1 MKTDEIREKYLQF
14 FQSKGHTRCASDV
27 LVPRDDP
34 SVLFTPAGMNQ
45 FKDHFLGKIELTFT
59 RATSCQ
65 KCFRTGDIDNVG
77 RTAFHHTFFEML
89 GNFSFG
95 DYFKREAI
103 HWAWEFLTAPEWLGI
118 DPTRL
123 TVTVYL
129 DDDEACDIWHKEVG
143 LPLDRITRKDED
155 ENFWPAS
162 APSLGPNG
170 VCGPCSEIYYQLDDG
185 SEVEIWNLVFT
196 QFNRVGDPPNNLQP
210 LPNQNIDTGMGLERI
225 ASVLQNVP
233 TNYHIDSLLP
243 IVHKAAEICG
253 QTYEYRSDTG
263 RRLRR
268 ITDHLRA
275 VTLAIHENVV
285 PDNEKQGYQIRLL
298 LRRAILDGFQLGLRE
313 PALFQIVPTI
323 VQQMAVP
330 YPELST
336 SIALI
341 QDEIRREEAQY
352 HRLLASAIPFL
363 DEQLQAVVAQ
373 GHKVLAGTL
382 AFDWY
387 QTNGIP
393 PELTKQECERF
404 HLEFDQAGYDAA
416 KDQHAKASG
425 QGQKDLFQSGPLE
438 DLKAELRS
446 TEFLGYETT
455 ECQATVKGIV
465 YQDQRW
471 PRFDQILDT
480 GHAPPAGSAAAA
492 ADDDSDRWV
501 KVVLDRSPFY
511 AESGGQ
517 VGDTGWLKSDG
528 LRFRVL
534 DTQKASGLIVHY
546 GYLAEGVL
554 TEELQIT
561 ASVDFGRREAIC
573 RAHSATHVLH
583 HALQQNLGADAQQRG
598 SKVEPD
604 RLRFDFKC
612 DAAIGS
618 EPLQRIQQQVAESIQ
633 RDDAVAI
640 AALPLAEARQA
651 GAMMLFGEKY
661 PDIVRM
667 VSIGDYS
674 KELCGGT
681 HLEQMAQMVAFEIL
695 SDDSVAAGTRRIT
708 ALTGEAAQQHRTRL
722 ADTRQQLAARLGVGP
737 EWVWPAI
744 ESLREHLKQLKKV
757 CDQGQGS
764 ASTWTPPRDAASAD
778 RRSDKAVLQDVMRL
792 LNVSAEHCVER
803 VDMLLQEKQ
812 QLTEQ
817 VAGFEQAEMWTTET
831 LLAAAHDVG
840 GTRLIVLETVGCNAN
855 RMRVLIDQVRKLNH
869 PAAVM
874 LMSAAGLDKVN
885 LVAGVTRD
893 LVDKGISAGQWV
905 KEIAPIVGG
914 GGGGK
919 PDMAQAGGKDPG
931 QIAPALQAAIS
942 YMRSQLAV

>member
-1 MKTDEIREKYLQF
+1 MKTDVIREKYLQF

-27 LVPRDDP
+27 LVPKDDP

-45 FKDHFLGKIELTFT
+45 FKDHFLGKVELTFT
-59 RATSCQ
+59 RATTCQ

-103 HWAWEFLTAPEWLGI
+103 LWAWEFLTAPEWLGI

-123 TVTVYL
+123 NVTVYL
-129 DDDEACDIWHKEVG
+129 DDDEAADIWHKEVG
-143 LPLDRITRKDED
+143 LPLNRITRKDED

-162 APSLGPNG
+162 APSNGPNG

-185 SEVEIWNLVFT
+185 SEVEVWNLVFT

-210 LPNQNIDTGMGLERI
+210 LPSNNIDTGMGLERI

-243 IVHKAAEICG
+243 IVQKAGEICG
-253 QTYEYRSDTG
+253 KTYEYRTDTG

-285 PDNEKQGYQIRLL
+285 PSNEKQGYQIRLL

-313 PALFQIVPTI
+313 PALFQLVPTI
-323 VQQMAVP
+323 VEQMAQP
-330 YPELST
+330 YPELRDTVS
-336 SIALI
+336 AVQAEI
-341 QDEIRREEAQY
+341 QREELHY
-352 HRLLASAIPFL
+352 HRLLLSAIPFL
-363 DEQLQAVVAQ
+363 DRQLQAVVDQ
-373 GHKVLAGTL
+373 GQKILAGNL

-387 QTNGIP
+387 QTDGIP

-404 HLEFDQAGYDAA
+404 QLEFDQAGYEVA
-416 KDQHAKASG
+416 KERHAVASG
-425 QGQKDLFQSGPLE
+425 QGQKDLFQTGPLE

-455 ECQATVKGIV
+455 ECQATIKGVV
-465 YQDQRW
+465 YADRRW
-471 PRFDQILDT
+471 PEFDQCNTSPEQMVDI
-480 GHAPPAGSAAAA
+480 
-492 ADDDSDRWV
+492 
-501 KVVLDRSPFY
+501 VLDRTPFY

-517 VGDTGWLKSDG
+517 VGDTGWLKTDDMQ
-528 LRFRVL
+528 FEVL
-534 DTQKASGLIVHY
+534 DTQKASGLIVHH
-546 GYLAEGVL
+546 GILRRGRL
-554 TEELQIT
+554 TENLQIT
-561 ASVDFGRREAIC
+561 ASVDLQRRMAVS

-583 HALQQNLGADAQQRG
+583 HALQQNVGADAQQRG

-612 DAAIGS
+612 DTSIAS
-618 EPLQRIQQQVAESIQ
+618 EKLQRIQDQVLGSIT
-633 RDDAVAI
+633 RNDSVAI
-640 AALPLAEARQA
+640 GSLPLADARRA

-667 VSIGDYS
+667 VSIGGYS

-681 HLEQMAQMVAFEIL
+681 HLDQMGELQAFEIL
-695 SDDSVAAGTRRIT
+695 ADDSVSAGTRRIT
-708 ALTGEAAQQHRTRL
+708 AITGQAAVEHRTVL
-722 ADTRQQLAARLGVGP
+722 ANIRRGLAEVLGVKP
-737 EWVWPAI
+737 EFVVAGV
-744 ESLREHLKQLKKV
+744 ESLRDHIKLLKKV
-757 CDQGQGS
+757 CEQGHGD
-764 ASTWTPPRDAASAD
+764 APTWNKPTDAKLAD
-778 RRSDKAVLQDVMRL
+778 SRADKSVVQDVMRL
-792 LNVSAEHCVER
+792 LNSPAESCIDR
-803 VDMLLQEKQ
+803 VRVMQQEA
-812 QLTEQ
+812 TTTAAQ
-817 VAGFEQAEMWTTET
+817 VAAFKEADQWTMDS
-831 LLAAAHDVG
+831 LLPSAVMVG
-840 GTRLIVLETVGCNAN
+840 GSKVIVVETPGCNAN
-855 RMRVLIDQVRKLNH
+855 RMRLLIDQLRKLNQST
-869 PAAVM
+869 AVM
-874 LMSAAGLDKVN
+874 LIAGEGLDKVT

-893 LVDKGISAGQWV
+893 LVDKGVSAGQWV

-919 PDMAQAGGKDPG
+919 PDLAQAGGKEPG
-931 QIAPALQAAIS
+931 KIHQAVEAAIS
-942 YMRSQLAV
+942 YMKTQLAI

>member
-1 MKTDEIREKYLQF
+1 MKTDVIREKYLQF

-27 LVPRDDP
+27 LVPKDDP

-45 FKDHFLGKIELTFT
+45 FKDHFLGKVELTFT
-59 RATSCQ
+59 RATTCQ

-103 HWAWEFLTAPEWLGI
+103 LWAWEFLTSPDWLAI

-123 TVTVYL
+123 NVTVYL
-129 DDDEACDIWHKEVG
+129 DDDEAADIWHKEVG
-143 LPLDRITRKDED
+143 LPLNRITRKDED

-162 APSLGPNG
+162 APSKGPNG
-170 VCGPCSEIYYQLDDG
+170 VCGPCSEIYFQLDDG

-210 LPNQNIDTGMGLERI
+210 LPSNNIDTGMGLERI

-243 IVHKAAEICG
+243 IVQKAAEICG
-253 QTYEYRSDTG
+253 KTYEYQSDTG

-285 PDNEKQGYQIRLL
+285 PSNEKQGYQIRLL

-313 PALFQIVPTI
+313 PALFNLVPTI
-323 VQQMAVP
+323 VQQMAQP
-330 YPELST
+330 YPELVGT
-336 SIALI
+336 VAAI
-341 QDEIRREEAQY
+341 QAEIQREELHY
-352 HRLLASAIPFL
+352 HRLLLSAIPFL
-363 DEQLQAVVAQ
+363 EQQLQAVVDQ
-373 GHKVLAGTL
+373 GQKVLGGEL

-387 QTNGIP
+387 QTDGIP

-404 HLEFDQAGYDAA
+404 HLEFDQTGFESAKERHAA
-416 KDQHAKASG
+416 ASG
-425 QGQKDLFQSGPLE
+425 QGQKDLFQTGPLE
-438 DLKAELRS
+438 DLKTELRS
-446 TEFLGYETT
+446 SEFLGYETT

-465 YQDQRW
+465 YGDRRW
-471 PRFDQILDT
+471 SEFDNCGTPT
-480 GHAPPAGSAAAA
+480 G
-492 ADDDSDRWV
+492 DWV
-501 KVVLDRSPFY
+501 RVVLDRTPFY

-517 VGDTGWLKSDG
+517 VGDTGWLKTDEMQ
-528 LRFRVL
+528 FEVL

-546 GYLAEGVL
+546 GVLRSGRL
-554 TEELQIT
+554 TENLQLT
-561 ASVDFGRREAIC
+561 ASVDLQRRSAVC

-583 HALQQNLGADAQQRG
+583 HALQTNVGTDAQQRG

-612 DAAIGS
+612 EASIHSDKLERIQEQVLAAIT
-618 EPLQRIQQQVAESIQ
+618 RN
-633 RDDAVAI
+633 DAVAVGT
-640 AALPLAEARQA
+640 LPLAEARKA

-681 HLEQMAQMVAFEIL
+681 HLERMGELQAFEIL
-695 SDDSVAAGTRRIT
+695 ADDSVSAGTRRIT
-708 ALTGEAAQQHRTRL
+708 ALTGQMAIGHRAQLTE
-722 ADTRQQLAARLGVGP
+722 TRQKIAETLGVGP
-737 EWVWPAI
+737 EFVVAGV
-744 ESLREHLKQLKKV
+744 ESIREQIKQLKKV
-757 CDQGQGS
+757 CEAGQGE
-764 ASTWTPPRDAASAD
+764 AAVWHKPTDGKLAD
-778 RRSDKAVLQDVMRL
+778 QRSDKQVLHDVMRL
-792 LNVSAEHCVER
+792 LNSPLETIVER
-803 VDMLLQEKQ
+803 IQALLSEAKGLAEQISGFSQSEQ
-812 QLTEQ
+812 WTAESLVQLATM
-817 VAGFEQAEMWTTET
+817 A
-831 LLAAAHDVG
+831 G
-840 GTRLIVLETVGCNAN
+840 GTQVIVAETVGCNAN
-855 RMRVLIDQVRKLNH
+855 RMRLLIDQVRKLNH
-869 PAAVM
+869 
-874 LMSAAGLDKVN
+874 SAAILLISGEGPDKVT
-885 LVAGVTRD
+885 LVAGITRD
-893 LVDKGISAGQWV
+893 LVEKGVSAGQWV
-905 KEIAPIVGG
+905 KEIAPVVGG

-919 PDMAQAGGKDPG
+919 PDLAQAGGKDPG
-931 QIAPALQAAIS
+931 KIKPAIQAAIS
-942 YMRSQLAV
+942 FMKTQLAN